1 MGLPHRI
8 STLLYCFNRRGEV
21 LLLERARAPNRG
33 LWSPPGGK
41 LHTGR
46 GESPY
51 ACACREAR
59 EELGLELTPRDLHL
73 AGLVSEHGYEGQAH
87 WLMFLFEVKPRLD
100 RLPPTGREGRF
111 AFFARAAL
119 AGLAVPATDREMIWP
134 LFWRHRGGFFAAHCR
149 VHPDGRRDWLV
160 EETRK
165 RRPASD
171 RLPAGSPAE
180 SAFAAGAGPAD
191 SLPSPPAAAEGGE
204 AASEQAASL
213 NRRRGQASAEVGGE
227 GEPVIDLHSDA
238 HFMDEALRQARKAA
252 AAAEVPVG
260 AVITHAGRVIA
271 RAHNQVELLK
281 DATAHAEMLALTQAQ
296 AALGDWRLNAC
307 TLYVTK
313 EPCPMCAG
321 AIVQARVGR
330 VVFGAP
336 DPKVGAAGGALNLL
350 QCSAANHRCQVTAG
364 VRQEECQRL
373 LRDFFHTRRAGKN
386 GEEGPTR

>member
-8 STLLYCFNRRGEV
+8 STLLYAFSPRDEV
-21 LLLERARAPNRG
+21 LLLERAHEPNRG

-41 LHTGR
+41 LHTAE

-59 EELGLELTPRDLHL
+59 EEMGLELTPRDLHL
-73 AGLVSEHGYEGQAH
+73 AGLVSEHGYAGQAH

-100 RLPPTGREGRF
+100 HLPPPGPEGRF
-111 AFFARAAL
+111 AFFPRPAL
-119 AGLAVPATDREMIWP
+119 EVLAQPETDREMIWP

-149 VHPDGRRDWLV
+149 VHPDGRHEWQV

-165 RRPASD
+165 RRPAAADLISGPPVA
-171 RLPAGSPAE
+171 PAIAPA
-180 SAFAAGAGPAD
+180 AAGTPPD
-191 SLPSPPAAAEGGE
+191 ETPVPPAAA
-204 AASEQAASL
+204 AVRPA
-213 NRRRGQASAEVGGE
+213 

-238 HFMDEALRQARKAA
+238 HFMAEALREARRAA

-350 QCSAANHRCQVTAG
+350 QWSAANHRCQVTAG
-364 VRQEECQRL
+364 VRLEDCRRL
-373 LRDFFHTRRAGKN
+373 LLEFFRAQRSGKN
-386 GEEGPTR
+386 GETAPG

>member
-1 MGLPHRI
+1 MGLPYHI
-8 STLLYCFNRRGEV
+8 ATLLYCFNRRGEV
-21 LLLERARAPNRG
+21 LLLERAREPNRG
-33 LWSPPGGK
+33 LWSPCGGK
-41 LHTGR
+41 LHTAA

-59 EELGLELTPRDLHL
+59 EEIGLDLTPADLHL

-100 RLPPTGREGRF
+100 HLPPPGPEGRF

-119 AGLAVPATDREMIWP
+119 ADLPLPPTDREMIWP
-134 LFWRHRGGFFAAHCR
+134 LFWRHRGGFFAAHCH
-149 VHPDGRRDWLV
+149 VHADGRRKWRV

-165 RRPASD
+165 RRPAAPEQ
-171 RLPAGSPAE
+171 LPE
-180 SAFAAGAGPAD
+180 
-191 SLPSPPAAAEGGE
+191 PPAAPAITTPETTPVVPVSTPSEHQPFE
-204 AASEQAASL
+204 AAPTGTAA
-213 NRRRGQASAEVGGE
+213 A
-227 GEPVIDLHSDA
+227 EPVIDLHSDA
-238 HFMDEALRQARKAA
+238 HFMAEALREARRAA

-350 QCSAANHRCQVTAG
+350 QWSAANHRCQVTGG
-364 VRQEECQRL
+364 VRLEDCRRL
-373 LRDFFHTRRAGKN
+373 LLEFFRAQRSGKN
-386 GEEGPTR
+386 GETAPG

>member
-1 MGLPHRI
+1 MDLPYRI
-8 STLLYCFNRRGEV
+8 STLLYGFNPRNEV
-21 LLLERARAPNRG
+21 LLLERAREPNRG

-41 LHTGR
+41 LDVAQ

-59 EELGLELTPRDLHL
+59 EEMGLELTPRDLHL
-73 AGLVSEHGYEGQAH
+73 AGLVSEHGYQGQAH
-87 WLMFLFEVKPRLD
+87 WLMFLFEIQPRLD
-100 RLPPTGREGRF
+100 RLPPPSPEGRF
-111 AFFARAAL
+111 AFFSRAAL
-119 AGLAVPATDREMIWP
+119 EGLALPATDREMIWP
-134 LFWRHRGGFFAAHCR
+134 LFWRHRGGFFAAHCQ
-149 VHPDGRRDWLV
+149 VHPDGRRAWQV
-160 EETRK
+160 EETRR
-165 RRPASD
+165 RRPAPDS
-171 RLPAGSPAE
+171 RLDDATVPRAGPAGPAVATDLP
-180 SAFAAGAGPAD
+180 SAAVAAGAGA
-191 SLPSPPAAAEGGE
+191 
-204 AASEQAASL
+204 
-213 NRRRGQASAEVGGE
+213 E

-330 VVFGAP
+330 VVFGVP
-336 DPKVGAAGGALNLL
+336 DPQFGAAGGACNLL
-350 QCSAANHRCQVTAG
+350 QWSAANHRCQVTAG
-364 VRQEECQRL
+364 VRLEDCRRL
-373 LRDFFHTRRAGKN
+373 LVDFFRTQRAGKN
-386 GEEGPTR
+386 GDEG

>member
-8 STLLYCFNRRGEV
+8 STLLYAFSPRDEV
-21 LLLERARAPNRG
+21 LLLERAREPNRG

-41 LHTGR
+41 LHTAE

-59 EELGLELTPRDLHL
+59 EEIGLELTPRDLHL

-100 RLPPTGREGRF
+100 HLPPPGPEGRF
-111 AFFARAAL
+111 AFFPRPALEAL
-119 AGLAVPATDREMIWP
+119 ALPETDREMIWP

-149 VHPDGRRDWLV
+149 VHPDGRREWMV

-165 RRPASD
+165 RRPAAADLISGPPVA
-171 RLPAGSPAE
+171 PAIAL
-180 SAFAAGAGPAD
+180 AAPGTAPGETPV
-191 SLPSPPAAAEGGE
+191 PPAAA
-204 AASEQAASL
+204 ADRPA
-213 NRRRGQASAEVGGE
+213 

-238 HFMDEALRQARKAA
+238 HFMAEALREARRAA
-252 AAAEVPVG
+252 AAVEVPVG

-350 QCSAANHRCQVTAG
+350 QWSAANHRCQVTGG
-364 VRQEECQRL
+364 VRLEDCRRL
-373 LRDFFHTRRAGKN
+373 LLDFFRAQRSGKN
-386 GEEGPTR
+386 GETAPG